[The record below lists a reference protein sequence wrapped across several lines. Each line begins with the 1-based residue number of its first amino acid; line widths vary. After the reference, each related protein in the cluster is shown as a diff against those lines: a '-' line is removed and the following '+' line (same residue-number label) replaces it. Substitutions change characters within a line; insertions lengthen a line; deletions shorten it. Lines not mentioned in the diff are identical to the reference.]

1 MKRYEIRLPCAYSDM
16 LAAAFPEMDALAIA
30 PAATLLVGVLKDQTE
45 LHSVL
50 ERIAEM
56 GLEITEVRQ
65 EP

>member
-1 MKRYEIRLPCAYSDM
+1 M
-16 LAAAFPEMDALAIA
+16 LAAAFPEMDALAVA